1 MENIQIFVEGIA
13 DQKFLQDIIKAWYD
27 VKMSLGG
34 YQKDKTTL
42 GQIFNVGGKGVFKN
56 EDKMKVL
63 DTIFKANRING
74 VRNIFIFDADKF
86 VTESENFIEYS
97 KIHPIEYFLL
107 PDNQS
112 DGDLE
117 TLLVQIINQEN
128 KVIFECW
135 EGYENCLKTSP
146 RKEGTFTT
154 PASKTKIYAYL
165 EALLGE
171 SDSQKKKI
179 KEAERNYQ
187 DKSHWDLN
195 APALQHL
202 KQFLDTYFLN
212 NND

>member
-13 DQKFLQDIIKAWYD
+13 DQKFIQDIVKAWYNT
-27 VKMSLGG
+27 KLTLGG
-34 YQKDKTTL
+34 YQKDKTVQ
-42 GQIFNVGGKGVFKN
+42 GQIFSVGGKGVFKN

-63 DTIFKANRING
+63 DTIFKTNRISG
-74 VRNIFIFDADKF
+74 VKNLFIFDADEF
-86 VTESENFIEYS
+86 ITESGNFKEYS
-97 KIHPIEYFLL
+97 KLHPIEYFLL

-128 KVIFECW
+128 KVIFDCW
-135 EGYENCLKTSP
+135 EGYENCLKTSK
-146 RKEGTFTT
+146 RKDGIFTT

-187 DKSHWDLN
+187 DTNHWDLN
-195 APALQHL
+195 APVLTNL
-202 KQFLDTYFLN
+202 KTFLDQYFK
-212 NND
+212 

>member
-1 MENIQIFVEGIA
+1 MENIQIFVEGVA
-13 DQKFLQDIIKAWYD
+13 DQKFFQDIIEAWYNE
-27 VKMSLGG
+27 KLTLGG
-34 YQKDKTTL
+34 YQKDKTVH
-42 GQIFNVGGKGVFKN
+42 GQIFSVGGKGVFKN

-63 DTIFKANRING
+63 DTIFKANRISG
-74 VRNIFIFDADKF
+74 VKNIFIFDADEF
-86 VTESENFIEYS
+86 VIESKNFVEYS
-97 KIHPIEYFLL
+97 KIHPIQYFLL

-128 KVIFECW
+128 KVIFDCW
-135 EGYENCLKTSP
+135 EGYENCLKTSNG
-146 RKEGTFTT
+146 KEGVFTT

-187 DKSHWDLN
+187 DATHWDLN
-195 APALQHL
+195 APALVNL
-202 KQFLDTYFLN
+202 KQFLDQYFQELP
-212 NND
+212 

>member
-13 DQKFLQDIIKAWYD
+13 DQKFIQDIVKAWYNT
-27 VKMSLGG
+27 KLTLGG
-34 YQKDKTTL
+34 YQKDKTVQ
-42 GQIFNVGGKGVFKN
+42 GQIFSVGGKGVFKN

-63 DTIFKANRING
+63 DTIFKTNRISG
-74 VRNIFIFDADKF
+74 VKNLFIFDADEF
-86 VTESENFIEYS
+86 IIESGNFKEYS
-97 KIHPIEYFLL
+97 KLHPIEYFLL

-117 TLLVQIINQEN
+117 MLLVQIINQEN
-128 KVIFECW
+128 KVIFDCW
-135 EGYENCLKTSP
+135 EGYENCLKTSK
-146 RKEGTFTT
+146 RKDGIFTT

-187 DKSHWDLN
+187 DTNHWDLN
-195 APALQHL
+195 APVLANL
-202 KQFLDTYFLN
+202 KTFLDQYFK
-212 NND
+212 